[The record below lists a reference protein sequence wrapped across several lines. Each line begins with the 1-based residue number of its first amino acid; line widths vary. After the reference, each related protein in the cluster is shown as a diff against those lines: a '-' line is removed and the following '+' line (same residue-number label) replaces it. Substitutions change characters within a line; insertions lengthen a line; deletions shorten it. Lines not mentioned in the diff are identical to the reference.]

1 MNDERRF
8 YGSLARGA
16 WRRAAILPLRV
27 PLKSAR
33 KGKKKTNFLRKIEAA
48 KPPKEESMLYL
59 IRHGESEYNRRGLL
73 CGRHDSPLT
82 DNGRAAAVRAGEQL
96 KDIPLDAA
104 FCSPLR
110 RAKETCRLVL
120 SAHGSPVPEIT
131 EDRRII
137 ERNFG
142 YFEGKPLDGTPD
154 IDRRWDVHFDG
165 SVYGMESLESMV
177 ARVRSFLQDLKERFS
192 GKNVLAVSHNGT
204 IRAFRLLLENYPPL
218 GQLDSIAPLGIGNAQ
233 ILCLPF

>member
-1 MNDERRF
+1 
-8 YGSLARGA
+8 
-16 WRRAAILPLRV
+16 
-27 PLKSAR
+27 
-33 KGKKKTNFLRKIEAA
+33 
-48 KPPKEESMLYL
+48 MLYL
-59 IRHGESEYNRRGLL
+59 IRHGESEYNRLGLL

-120 SAHGSPVPEIT
+120 SAHGGPVPEIT

-177 ARVRSFLQDLKERFS
+177 ERVRSFLQDLKEHFS

-218 GQLDSIAPLGIGNAQ
+218 GQLDSIASLGIGNAQ